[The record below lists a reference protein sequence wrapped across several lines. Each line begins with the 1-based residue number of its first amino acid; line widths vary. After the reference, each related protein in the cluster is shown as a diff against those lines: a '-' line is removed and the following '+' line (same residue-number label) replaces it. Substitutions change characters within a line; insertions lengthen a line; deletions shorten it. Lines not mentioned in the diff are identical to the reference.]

1 MKTKLHIAVL
11 IVTLVFLVGGLTSY
25 TLIKNGYFPV
35 AKVNGQII
43 SYKTVIENVDVSRRL
58 YSQGLAGSSA
68 QLDQLFLRN
77 NSPELIKN
85 SLENLITNA
94 IIKKS
99 ASAEVLTK
107 ASQEVEANFKD
118 AAGLANSVKSIYGW
132 DVATFRERILEP
144 QALFQVLG
152 QEKGRGFENWVQ
164 AEKNKAGVSV
174 WFLPYKW
181 EKGQLNSK

>member
-11 IVTLVFLVGGLTSY
+11 VTTLVFLVGGLISY

-43 SYKTVIENVDVSRRL
+43 SYKTVVENVDVSRRL

-85 SLENLITNA
+85 SLENLITNVV
-94 IIKKS
+94 IKNAS
-99 ASAEVLTK
+99 SAEVLAK
-107 ASQEVEANFKD
+107 AGQEVEANFKD
-118 AAGLANSVKSIYGW
+118 AAGLGNSVKSIYGW

-144 QALFQVLG
+144 QALFQILG
-152 QEKGRGFENWVQ
+152 HEKGQGFENWVQ
-164 AEKNKAGVSV
+164 AEKNEASVSI

-181 EKGQLNSK
+181 DGGSLVNK